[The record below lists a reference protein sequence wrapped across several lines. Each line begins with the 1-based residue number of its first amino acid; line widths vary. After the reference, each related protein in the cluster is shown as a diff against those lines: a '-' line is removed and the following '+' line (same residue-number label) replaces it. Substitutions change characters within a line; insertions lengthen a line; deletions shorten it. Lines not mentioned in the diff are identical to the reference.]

1 MDTKSKEFIFAV
13 DVVKKLAKSPTNDE
27 LLNLYGLYKKTVIG
41 NINIDKPNFLMV
53 KECAKWE
60 AWNKCNYSQRDA
72 EIEYIKLV
80 NELIEKYEVTMH

>member
-1 MDTKSKEFIFAV
+1 MDKKSKEFLFAV
-13 DVVKKLAKSPTNDE
+13 DIVRKLAKSPDNEE
-27 LLNLYGLYKKTVIG
+27 LLNLYGLYKKTIVG

-60 AWNKCNYSQRDA
+60 AWNKCTYSQCEA

-80 NELIEKYEVTMH
+80 NILIDKYEVNL